1 MQIIC
6 GPAAFPPETTVFRLA
21 CRARCRYGW
30 CMDIQN
36 LKQACRKAGFAT
48 RKIAHTM
55 GHDKE
60 ANAQLTAF
68 LKEQDE
74 NLVISAYM
82 PIRTEVS
89 PLPTMERMAAR
100 GRKICVPVI
109 IRAGLPLEFHQ
120 WTPEAEMV
128 KGAFGAYIPKNGTK
142 MIPDIVITPLLAFD
156 AHGYRMGYG
165 GGFYDRSFE
174 QISAMKDV
182 QAIGYAYSDQ
192 EVLLVPREETDFP
205 LNAVITEKGIL
216 GF

>member
-1 MQIIC
+1 
-6 GPAAFPPETTVFRLA
+6 
-21 CRARCRYGW
+21 
-30 CMDIQN
+30 MDIQN
-36 LKQACRKAGFAT
+36 LKLACRKAGFAT
-48 RKIAHTM
+48 RKTAHAQ
-55 GHDKE
+55 GHDKD

-68 LKEQDE
+68 LKEQEE

-89 PLPTMERMAAR
+89 PLPTMERMVAR

-109 IRAGLPLEFHQ
+109 VGAGQPLEFHQ

-128 KGAFGAYIPKNGTK
+128 EGAFGAYIPKNGTK
-142 MIPDIVITPLLAFD
+142 LIPDIVITPLLAFD
-156 AHGYRMGYG
+156 AQGYRMGYG

-174 QISAMKDV
+174 QISAVKDV
-182 QAIGYAYSDQ
+182 QAVGYAYADQ

>member
-1 MQIIC
+1 MN
-6 GPAAFPPETTVFRLA
+6 
-21 CRARCRYGW
+21 
-30 CMDIQN
+30 IQN

-48 RKIAHTM
+48 RKQAHAM
-55 GHDKE
+55 GLDKA

-68 LKEQDE
+68 LKQQDE
-74 NLVISAYM
+74 NLIISAYM

-89 PLPTMERMAAR
+89 PLPTMERMVAR

-109 IRAGLPLEFHQ
+109 IGAGLPLEFHQ
-120 WTPEAEMV
+120 WTPDTEMV
-128 KGAFGAYIPKNGTK
+128 AGAFGAYIPKDGIK
-142 MIPDIVITPLLAFD
+142 LIPDIVITPLLAFD

-165 GGFYDRSFE
+165 GGFYDRTFE
-174 QISAMKDV
+174 QISALKHV
-182 QAIGYAYSDQ
+182 QAVGYAYSDQ

>member
-1 MQIIC
+1 
-6 GPAAFPPETTVFRLA
+6 
-21 CRARCRYGW
+21 
-30 CMDIQN
+30 MDIQN

-48 RKIAHTM
+48 RKQVHAL
-55 GHDKE
+55 GLDNE

-74 NLVISAYM
+74 NLIISAYM

-89 PLPTMERMAAR
+89 PLPTMKRMAAR

-109 IRAGLPLEFHQ
+109 IGAGLPLEFHQ

-128 KGAFGAYIPKNGTK
+128 EGAFGAYIPKNGVQL
-142 MIPDIVITPLLAFD
+142 IPDIVITPLLAFD

-165 GGFYDRSFE
+165 GGFYDRTFE
-174 QISAMKDV
+174 QISALKDV
-182 QAIGYAYSDQ
+182 QAIGYAYSEQ
-192 EVLLVPREETDFP
+192 EILLVPRESTDFP

-216 GF
+216 TF

>member
-1 MQIIC
+1 
-6 GPAAFPPETTVFRLA
+6 
-21 CRARCRYGW
+21 
-30 CMDIQN
+30 MDIQN

-48 RKIAHTM
+48 RKQAHAL
-55 GHDKE
+55 GLDNE

-74 NLVISAYM
+74 NLIISAYM

-89 PLPTMERMAAR
+89 PLPTMKRMAAR

-109 IRAGLPLEFHQ
+109 VGAGQPLEFHQ
-120 WTPEAEMV
+120 WTPETEMIE
-128 KGAFGAYIPKNGTK
+128 GAFGAYIPKNGIK
-142 MIPDIVITPLLAFD
+142 LIPDIVITPLLAFD

-165 GGFYDRSFE
+165 GGFYDRTFE
-174 QISAMKDV
+174 QISALKDV
-182 QAIGYAYSDQ
+182 QAVGYAYSDQ